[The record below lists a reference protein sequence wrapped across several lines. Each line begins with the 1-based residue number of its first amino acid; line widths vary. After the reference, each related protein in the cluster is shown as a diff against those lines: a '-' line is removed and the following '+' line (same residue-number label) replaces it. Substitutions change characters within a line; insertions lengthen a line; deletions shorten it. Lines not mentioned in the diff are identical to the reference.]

1 MAETSK
7 IVQYI
12 REQISAGY
20 PENMIRDAL
29 MKQGW
34 SHDEVDEAMSL
45 AGHHAPKPPAPEH
58 VKAPPGHAG
67 PHPHEPHPGAHQP
80 QKPDKHAG
88 RIGPGFLLSLAG
100 GAMIILNSVLDFSGV
115 GDMLSLVVPGVKVS
129 FLGMLDVTL
138 SAFDSFFLNS
148 IIGGFLI
155 AASLI
160 IYMMPDKARLT
171 GMFMVALSL
180 ITVLIGNGF
189 LIGGIVAI
197 LGGIL
202 AVAGR

>member
-1 MAETSK
+1 
-7 IVQYI
+7 
-12 REQISAGY
+12 
-20 PENMIRDAL
+20 
-29 MKQGW
+29 
-34 SHDEVDEAMSL
+34 
-45 AGHHAPKPPAPEH
+45 
-58 VKAPPGHAG
+58 
-67 PHPHEPHPGAHQP
+67 
-80 QKPDKHAG
+80 
-88 RIGPGFLLSLAG
+88 
-100 GAMIILNSVLDFSGV
+100 MIILNSVLDFSGV